1 LIWFQGGDGFFNE
14 ILNGFLSSRHK
25 APYPPSPTDIV
36 HSVDGNGSFLI
47 HHGSSG
53 TVAETTSQNEEHSPL
68 LSTPIQENGP
78 GFSNFSMYHNNFI
91 SIQVKHGFDCL
102 CNWWLPDLSLKIY
115 LKLQELKMVLV
126 TSVSLFHTLQL
137 YTIFGITILK
147 YNSSP
152 LLADIL
158 FFINLVL
165 PIFW

>member
-1 LIWFQGGDGFFNE
+1 MVQVEQLLRLPVKMKTSHLFSQLQYKKMDWDSQ
-14 ILNGFLSSRHK
+14 ILVC
-25 APYPPSPTDIV
+25 TTI
-36 HSVDGNGSFLI
+36 
-47 HHGSSG
+47 
-53 TVAETTSQNEEHSPL
+53 TV
-68 LSTPIQENGP
+68 
-78 GFSNFSMYHNNFI
+78 FC
-91 SIQVKHGFDCL
+91 IQVKHGFDCL

-158 FFINLVL
+158 FFINLVM
-165 PIFW
+165 PIF